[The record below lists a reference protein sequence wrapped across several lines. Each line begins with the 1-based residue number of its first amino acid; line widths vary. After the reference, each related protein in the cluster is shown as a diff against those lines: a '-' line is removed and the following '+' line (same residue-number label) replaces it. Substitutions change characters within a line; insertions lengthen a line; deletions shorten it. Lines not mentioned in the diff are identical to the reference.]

1 MTPEEAN
8 RVLKFFMR
16 AQLTAIEVDEFVVAR
31 GILVKYANPQL
42 RPMQYPHTQTQTHTT
57 TDVSAGVTDVDQPQ
71 TGGPT
76 NFPTLNNN
84 NRSE

>member
-42 RPMQYPHTQTQTHTT
+42 RPMQYPHTQTA
-57 TDVSAGVTDVDQPQ
+57 DVTDVDQPQ